1 MPPKVK
7 TESTELQVF
16 NLEKFSI
23 AQLPEFQAKKDE
35 IGAVISLNPIV
46 EIIDNSTYEL
56 AKKSRTAVKTLR
68 TGLEK
73 EQADVK
79 RKIKANILDVVDKEY
94 DQLVL
99 DVKKQESDRQTP
111 ITTYEAEAELKR
123 QEKARIEQ
131 QRIDG
136 VKKEIED
143 YTSQW
148 KTAIN
153 LMTFDSIAKV
163 SAEFL
168 ESYTSFDTTILQEFE
183 ALFPVKIEELS
194 QLLSDRTVSLTNTE
208 NARLEIIRLE
218 EEAEALRFEKAR
230 LEALAR
236 IAEAAEAKAKKEREA
251 FEKEKA
257 EFAEKQKIAAQK
269 EFIEAMR
276 SVNENR
282 VNITYDLP
290 KTPPTEKQAIAA
302 KKETFENRKNIL
314 LDLGFQFDDNIWE
327 ERDFGTTLDDVNNMN
342 EERFEEFL
350 DYAKDVA
357 IAIKTPPTE
366 KVEIPEILVPE
377 IPTVNVCTS
386 ENEVDKSAIQLAKE
400 YCQKEIIANT
410 PTWDDIEKDF
420 KSSGEKSYSKWL
432 KSNYNVPI
440 KL

>member
-35 IGAVISLNPIV
+35 IGAVIALNPIV

-79 RKIKANILDVVDKEY
+79 RKIKTNILDVVDKEY

-131 QRIDG
+131 ERIDG
-136 VKKEIED
+136 IKKEIED

-153 LMTFDSIAKV
+153 LMTFDSITKV

-183 ALFPVKIEELS
+183 ALFPVKVEELS
-194 QLLSDRTVSLTNTE
+194 QLLSYKTVSLTNAE
-208 NARLEIIRLE
+208 NARLENIRLE
-218 EEAEALRFEKAR
+218 EEAESLRFEKAR

-236 IAEAAEAKAKKEREA
+236 IAEAAEVKAKKERED

-257 EFAEKQKIAAQK
+257 EFEAKKKASEA
-269 EFIEAMR
+269 IENA
-276 SVNENR
+276 V
-282 VNITYDLP
+282 YDLP
-290 KTPPTEKQAIAA
+290 
-302 KKETFENRKNIL
+302 
-314 LDLGFQFDDNIWE
+314 
-327 ERDFGTTLDDVNNMN
+327 
-342 EERFEEFL
+342 
-350 DYAKDVA
+350 
-357 IAIKTPPTE
+357 KTPPTE

-386 ENEVDKSAIQLAKE
+386 KENKYAFLFSDVPPNSTGINHPGALSEESINHILKTVGIVDE
-400 YCQKEIIANT
+400 GTTTTIIFSEL
-410 PTWDDIEKDF
+410 PTWDDIANDF
-420 KSSGEKSYSKWL
+420 KTSGEKSYSKWL
-432 KSNYNVPI
+432 KSNYNVPT